1 MKRTHR
7 FRALRNLLLL
17 VMALFGLWWVRGF
30 PLPALELE
38 LHRAERQVL
47 AEESR
52 IVWRYDGVQSGDK
65 DILVGLT
72 AGEVH
77 TYGENRG
84 LRIWPRSS
92 DGPTLVLLPERT
104 RYYDKGS
111 YIGPAFLTVDPPE
124 GAETARLTITLG
136 EGFGDPVAYE
146 MEGQKEDGLFF
157 FQLREKQT
165 GDSDSSLSEYSVFM
179 DLLFHGENL
188 EQYPYVL
195 EFFDGGG
202 HPLVD
207 STGR

>member
-1 MKRTHR
+1 MADFSQYEGILHLPHHISAVHPPMSRQD
-7 FRALRNLLLL
+7 RAAQFSPFA
-17 VMALFGLWWVRGF
+17 ALTGYED
-30 PLPALELE
+30 A
-38 LHRAERQVL
+38 
-47 AEESR
+47 
-52 IVWRYDGVQSGDK
+52 I
-65 DILVGLT
+65 
-72 AGEVH
+72 
-77 TYGENRG
+77 
-84 LRIWPRSS
+84 
-92 DGPTLVLLPERT
+92 
-104 RYYDKGS
+104 
-111 YIGPAFLTVDPPE
+111 
-124 GAETARLTITLG
+124 AETARLTITLG